1 MENNYTKAQL
11 TWLVILRLFIG
22 WNILFEGMVKVL
34 NPNWTAKSYLL
45 DSQGTF
51 SSMFINMAGNDGLMK
66 YVDFL
71 NEWGLVLVGLG
82 LFIGCFT
89 RLACIGG
96 MILLLLYTMS
106 HPSFIGVE
114 YMMPF
119 EGTYY
124 LIDKN
129 LIEFAGLGL
138 LFVFPAARVIGIDRW
153 LIRVLPEGFKKIVI

>member
-1 MENNYTKAQL
+1 MENSYSKAQL
-11 TWLVILRLFIG
+11 IWLVILRLFIA

-34 NPNWTAKSYLL
+34 NPNWTAKSYLI
-45 DSQGTF
+45 DSQGPF
-51 SSMFINMAGNDGLMK
+51 SSFFINMAGNEGLMRC
-66 YVDFL
+66 VDFL

-106 HPSFIGVE
+106 HPSFIGAT

-119 EGTYY
+119 EGTYF

-129 LIEFAGLGL
+129 LGNLPGWVSF
-138 LFVFPAARVIGIDRW
+138 LFFPQQG
-153 LIRVLPEGFKKIVI
+153 

>member
-1 MENNYTKAQL
+1 
-11 TWLVILRLFIG
+11 
-22 WNILFEGMVKVL
+22 
-34 NPNWTAKSYLL
+34 
-45 DSQGTF
+45 
-51 SSMFINMAGNDGLMK
+51 
-66 YVDFL
+66 
-71 NEWGLVLVGLG
+71 
-82 LFIGCFT
+82 
-89 RLACIGG
+89 
-96 MILLLLYTMS
+96 MS

-153 LIRVLPEGFKKIVI
+153 LIRVLPEGFRKFVI

>member
-1 MENNYTKAQL
+1 MENYYSKAQL
-11 TWLVILRLFIG
+11 IWLVILRLFIA

-45 DSQGTF
+45 DSQGPF
-51 SSMFINMAGNDGLMK
+51 SSFFINMAGNEELMR

-96 MILLLLYTMS
+96 MILLFLYTMS
-106 HPSFIGVE
+106 HPSFIGVT

-119 EGTYY
+119 EGTYF

-129 LIEFAGLGL
+129 LVEFAGLGI
-138 LFVFPAARVIGIDRW
+138 LFVFPSARVIGIDRW
-153 LIRVLPEGFKKIVI
+153 LIRVLPEGFRKFVI

>member
-45 DSQGTF
+45 DSQGPF

-71 NEWGLVLVGLG
+71 MNGAWSWWA
-82 LFIGCFT
+82 
-89 RLACIGG
+89 LA
-96 MILLLLYTMS
+96 YS
-106 HPSFIGVE
+106 
-114 YMMPF
+114 
-119 EGTYY
+119 
-124 LIDKN
+124 
-129 LIEFAGLGL
+129 
-138 LFVFPAARVIGIDRW
+138 
-153 LIRVLPEGFKKIVI
+153 